1 MSISG
6 SDGGGGRITSA
17 ARFALRVVA
26 CGNALSL
33 ALESNLGRRFSS
45 FPAWAEYLI
54 ADSFESSGTFE
65 SDGGGGRI
73 TQRCALRPSGR
84 CLRQRSLA
92 GARVEPWSSAARFA
106 LRVVACGNAL
116 SLALESN
123 LGRSFSS
130 FPAWAEYLI
139 ADSLGSSG
147 TFESDGGGGR
157 IRTFEVDDGRFTV
170 CSLWPLGNPTRGN
183 SNFEVMLEMVVG
195 EGLFVASLL
204 TLRAVACGN
213 VLSLSL
219 ESNLSRRFSPFP
231 DECKLSQSHR
241 SYHIAVVNYGGG
253 GRIRTFEVDDGRFT
267 VCSLWPLGNP
277 TTG

>member
-1 MSISG
+1 MVVG
-6 SDGGGGRITSA
+6 EGLLSA

-33 ALESNLGRRFSS
+33 TLEPNLSRSFSS

-54 ADSFESSGTFE
+54 ADSLESSGTFE

-92 GARVEPWSSAARFA
+92 GARVEPWSK
-106 LRVVACGNAL
+106 LL
-116 SLALESN
+116 IL
-123 LGRSFSS
+123 
-130 FPAWAEYLI
+130 PAWAEYLI

>member
-1 MSISG
+1 MVVG
-6 SDGGGGRITSA
+6 EGLLSA

-33 ALESNLGRRFSS
+33 ALKSNLGRSFSS

-54 ADSFESSGTFE
+54 ADSLGSSGTFE

-92 GARVEPWSSAARFA
+92 GARVEPWSK
-106 LRVVACGNAL
+106 L
-116 SLALESN
+116 
-123 LGRSFSS
+123 
-130 FPAWAEYLI
+130 LI
-139 ADSLGSSG
+139 LPRM
-147 TFESDGGGGR
+147 GR
-157 IRTFEVDDGRFTV
+157 IF
-170 CSLWPLGNPTRGN
+170 
-183 SNFEVMLEMVVG
+183 
-195 EGLFVASLL
+195 LFVASLL